1 MPSNMV
7 KRYAEQS
14 GKSVEQVEKIW
25 TACKKQAK
33 HVSKTEDEH
42 YWAYVNLCT
51 RTKLGLDKKKK
62 QVKKKK

>member
-14 GKSVEQVEKIW
+14 KKSVETVERIW

-33 HVSKTEDEH
+33 NVSKTEDEH
-42 YWAYVNLCT
+42 FWAYVNVCT
-51 RTKLGLDKKKK
+51 RAKLGLDKAKKK
-62 QVKKKK
+62 VKKK